1 MKKTADNNSYGQNN
15 PMDEPRCKVYG
26 IGSDVIICGS
36 TVRGF
41 VNKECGKQSQTTHI
55 ATEVEPKR
63 KASTIKGTL
72 ETPKIARW
80 EEEI

>member
-1 MKKTADNNSYGQNN
+1 MRRLD
-15 PMDEPRCKVYG
+15 D
-26 IGSDVIICGS
+26 DVITCGN
-36 TVRGF
+36 TAHDLI
-41 VNKECGKQSQTTHI
+41 NKENGSWRQTTHI
-55 ATEVEPKR
+55 TTEVEPKG